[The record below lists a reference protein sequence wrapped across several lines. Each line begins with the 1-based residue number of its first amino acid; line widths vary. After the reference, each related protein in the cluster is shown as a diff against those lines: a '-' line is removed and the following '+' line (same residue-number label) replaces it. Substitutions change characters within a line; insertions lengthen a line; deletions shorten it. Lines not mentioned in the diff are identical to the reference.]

1 MKKMLLLLLLALAA
15 TGNHMSDTQ
24 SSNPDIYAYQNGDLW
39 KYSLNPGTAIPLTQS
54 GYNGG
59 PVLSPDGRSI
69 AFLEA
74 APSFVADLNAGVAG
88 QTAGSPP
95 ADIWILEIDNQK
107 LRKIAD
113 QTGASSAGYLRS
125 IPAWSPDSRKLAW
138 LQIDPQAQSLEDAS
152 LQIFSLDAGTTI
164 SLAGDVNLGYQESNI
179 RVPGLRWGTGGI
191 ARMLFVFLYGNQSP
205 FLFIEV
211 FSPANGTRA
220 QFNLELAPDKSNLVS
235 DFMWANHLGQSVILL
250 RIQDY
255 WEVLNPLDGSR
266 SRLTDAPRLKNRFI
280 TGALELIPTAVSRAS
295 GGWEIHW
302 RAVNSGHLYETGYI
316 SRDVDV
322 NHQPALSS
330 DGSQMAWHNGERVS
344 TWHLGMLTDA
354 RALASDAVTYNAFPI
369 PGPVS
374 LAWAPMVWVTTGL
387 VAAVEAVPTSEPN
400 PSICALEPQLSP
412 GQQAAV
418 SPGLANRVRSAAS
431 LNAEVVGS
439 IQAGEVVTVVQG
451 PLCAGGYYWYSVQ
464 GAGISGWTVEGI
476 DGDYWLLY
484 HVDCSNSPPIRL
496 GKGMIGAVS
505 AGQANNIRDGA
516 GTQGTTIL
524 GRMPAGST
532 FLITGYPECDTE
544 GRRWYPIQY
553 NQADGWTSSGQGE
566 EYWIEPA
573 PSQATG

>member
-15 TGNHMSDTQ
+15 SGNHL
-24 SSNPDIYAYQNGDLW
+24 SSGQTSNSDIYTYQHGDLW
-39 KYSLNPGTAIPLTQS
+39 KYSLNTGTAMPLTQS

-69 AFLEA
+69 AYLEA
-74 APSFVADLNAGVAG
+74 APMFVADFNAGAAG

-95 ADIWILEIDNQK
+95 ADIWILDIDSQN
-107 LRKIAD
+107 LRKVAD
-113 QTGASSAGYLRS
+113 QTGASGAGYLRS
-125 IPAWSPDSRKLAW
+125 IPAWSPDGRNLAW
-138 LQIDPQAQSLEDAS
+138 LQIDPQVQSLEDAS
-152 LQIFSLDAGTTI
+152 LQIYSLDAGMTI

-191 ARMLFVFLYGNQSP
+191 ARLLFVFLYGNQSP

-211 FSPANGTRA
+211 FNPATGTRA
-220 QFNLELAPDKSNLVS
+220 QFNLKLTPDKSNLVS

-280 TGALELIPTAVSRAS
+280 TGALELIPTAVSNDR
-295 GGWEIHW
+295 GDWEFHW
-302 RAVNSGHLYETGYI
+302 RAVTGGHLYDTGYI

-322 NHQPALSS
+322 NHQPALSN

-344 TWHLGMLTDA
+344 TWRLGMLTDA
-354 RALASDAVTYNAFPI
+354 RALAGDAVTYNAFPI

-374 LAWAPMVWVTTGL
+374 LAWAPMEWVTTGL

-400 PSICALEPQLSP
+400 PGICTLEPQLSP

-418 SPGLANRVRSAAS
+418 SPGLANRVRTAAS
-431 LNAEVVGS
+431 LNAEVVGN
-439 IQAGEVVTVVQG
+439 IQAGEVVTIVQG
-451 PLCAGGYYWYSVQ
+451 PVCAGGYYWYSVR
-464 GAGISGWTVEGI
+464 GAGISGWTVEGL

-484 HVDCSNSPPIRL
+484 HVDCFNSPPLRL

-524 GRMPAGST
+524 GRMPAGSH
-532 FLITGYPECDTE
+532 FVITGYPECDAE

-553 NQADGWTSSGQGE
+553 NLADGWTAAGQGE

>member
-15 TGNHMSDTQ
+15 TGNHMSNAQ
-24 SSNPDIYAYQNGDLW
+24 KSNSDIYTYQNGDLW
-39 KYSLNPGTAIPLTQS
+39 KYSLNTGTAMPLTQS

-59 PVLSPDGRSI
+59 PVLSPDGRLI

-74 APSFVADLNAGVAG
+74 APSFVSDFNAGVAG

-95 ADIWILEIDNQK
+95 ADIWILEIDSRN
-107 LRKIAD
+107 LRKVAD

-152 LQIFSLDAGTTI
+152 LQIYSLDAGTTTRL
-164 SLAGDVNLGYQESNI
+164 SADVNLGYQESNI

-211 FSPANGTRA
+211 FNPANGTRA
-220 QFNLELAPDKSNLVS
+220 QFNLKLTPDKSNLVS
-235 DFMWANHLGQSVILL
+235 NFMWANHLGQSVILL

-280 TGALELIPTAVSRAS
+280 AGALELIPTTVSNDR
-295 GGWEIHW
+295 GDWEIHW
-302 RAVNSGHLYETGYI
+302 RAVSGGHLYDTGYI
-316 SRDVDV
+316 SQDVDV
-322 NHQPALSS
+322 NRQPALSN

-344 TWHLGMLTDA
+344 TWRLGMLTGA
-354 RALASDAVTYNAFPI
+354 RALAGDAVTYNAFPI

-374 LAWAPMVWVTTGL
+374 LAWAPIEWVTTGL
-387 VAAVEAVPTSEPN
+387 VAAVESVPTSQPN
-400 PSICALEPQLSP
+400 PGICTLEPQLSP

-418 SPGLANRVRSAAS
+418 SPGLANRVRTAAS

-439 IQAGEVVTVVQG
+439 IQAGEVVTIVQG
-451 PLCAGGYYWYSVQ
+451 PVCTGGYYWYSVR
-464 GAGISGWTVEGI
+464 GAGISGWTVEGL

-484 HVDCSNSPPIRL
+484 HVDCSNSPPLRL

-524 GRMPAGST
+524 GRMPAGSN
-532 FLITGYPECDTE
+532 FVITGYPECDAE

-553 NQADGWTSSGQGE
+553 NLVDGWTAAGQGE